1 MNNHKILILAHVLH
15 SDDQYE
21 SVSEAY
27 LRLIDLYQQH
37 KLDPTFVD
45 YVYNTHK
52 DKYHYLLN
60 LTTTAQDTL
69 ITKKENTMAKKSTKK
84 VATKKTTAKK
94 STKKSKC

>member
-37 KLDPTFVD
+37 KLDPIFVD

-52 DKYHYLLN
+52 DRFKC
-60 LTTTAQDTL
+60 LTILSDDKL
-69 ITKKENTMAKKSTKK
+69 MTKKENTMAKKSTKK
-84 VATKKTTAKK
+84 VATKKSTAKK
-94 STKKSKC
+94 STKKSKR

>member
-1 MNNHKILILAHVLH
+1 MNNHKLLILAHVLH

-21 SVSEAY
+21 SISEAY

-52 DKYHYLLN
+52 DRFKC
-60 LTTTAQDTL
+60 LTILSDDKL
-69 ITKKENTMAKKSTKK
+69 MTKKENTMAKKSTKK
-84 VATKKTTAKK
+84 VATKKSTAKK
-94 STKKSKC
+94 NNKKI